1 MKRLLSLAV
10 LLCSLFL
17 THVNGQ
23 IGFVYQ
29 DRTYQNG
36 DTLVVVLAPNA
47 HQCQGIF
54 IKNVAPVAL
63 TDLTASLTPIEE
75 NGIEAWGI
83 CANGQCV
90 SGLTSSRFSL
100 APNAIDNS
108 FAIDIDISASVQQ
121 PYGVYTLTVS
131 NSSISSS
138 IVLRMQTATV
148 GIAEATT
155 QEVLSAYPNPAQS
168 QLTINYNTNK
178 PATLAIFDMQGR
190 SVRQF
195 NIFGEGSALVDNLP
209 AGIYTYGILGSNNM
223 KKLIV
228 K

>member
-90 SGLTSSRFSL
+90 SGLTSSHFSL

-155 QEVLSAYPNPAQS
+155 QEVLSAYPNPAQGNVNIS
-168 QLTINYNTNK
+168 YDVNQ
-178 PATLAIFDMQGR
+178 PSTLAIYDMQGR
-190 SVRQF
+190 VVRSMSVS
-195 NIFGEGSALVDNLP
+195 GSGKAVVDNLP
-209 AGIYTYGILGSNNM
+209 AGIYTYGIMGSTTM
-223 KKLIV
+223 QKLIV

>member
-83 CANGQCV
+83 CTNGQCV

-155 QEVLSAYPNPAQS
+155 QEVLSAYPNPAQGNVNIS
-168 QLTINYNTNK
+168 YDVNQ
-178 PATLAIFDMQGR
+178 PSTLAIYDMQGR
-190 SVRQF
+190 VVLSMSVS
-195 NIFGEGSALVDNLP
+195 GSGNAVVDNLA
-209 AGIYTYGILGSNNM
+209 AGIYTYGIMGSTTM
-223 KKLIV
+223 QKLIV

>member
-75 NGIEAWGI
+75 NGIEAWDEI
-83 CANGQCV
+83 A
-90 SGLTSSRFSL
+90 S
-100 APNAIDNS
+100 
-108 FAIDIDISASVQQ
+108 IDIDGEHIYFACNNGCT
-121 PYGVYTLTVS
+121 PEGTLQ
-131 NSSISSS
+131 NFKSI
-138 IVLRMQTATV
+138 IR
-148 GIAEATT
+148 
-155 QEVLSAYPNPAQS
+155 
-168 QLTINYNTNK
+168 
-178 PATLAIFDMQGR
+178 
-190 SVRQF
+190 
-195 NIFGEGSALVDNLP
+195 
-209 AGIYTYGILGSNNM
+209 
-223 KKLIV
+223 
-228 K
+228 